1 MMWISTAGYIGP
13 QKAVGALEIL
23 SKIPR
28 VDADMHSL
36 FQGNSIFTT
45 FPNLPSQQG
54 IGFNTIAK

>member
-1 MMWISTAGYIGP
+1 
-13 QKAVGALEIL
+13 LEIL
-23 SKIPR
+23 SKIHR